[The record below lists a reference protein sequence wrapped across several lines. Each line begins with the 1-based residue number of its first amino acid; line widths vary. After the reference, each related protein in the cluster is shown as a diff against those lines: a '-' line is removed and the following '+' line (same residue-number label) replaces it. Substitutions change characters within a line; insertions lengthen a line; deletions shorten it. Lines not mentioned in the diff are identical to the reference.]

1 MPPATKSPSSSGAS
15 EPTAFSSLFAG
26 SSTMPSAA
34 NRPNLSIEQTDAGT
48 VVHLIGCGS
57 LNEQTTPAVEE
68 QLLALG
74 GEVGAA
80 HLLVDLSKVHY
91 MSSIALGMLIG
102 LRQKMRAS
110 NGQLTLLGVSPE
122 IFELF
127 DATRLT
133 RLLNV
138 QRDD

>member
-1 MPPATKSPSSSGAS
+1 MPNAS
-15 EPTAFSSLFAG
+15 E
-26 SSTMPSAA
+26 
-34 NRPNLSIEQTDAGT
+34 RPNLSIEQTDAGT
-48 VVHLIGCGS
+48 LVRLIGCGS

-68 QLLALG
+68 QLLALAGELG
-74 GEVGAA
+74 GA

-102 LRQKMRAS
+102 LRQKTRAS

-138 QRDD
+138 QRDDKPGPAAKA

>member
-1 MPPATKSPSSSGAS
+1 
-15 EPTAFSSLFAG
+15 
-26 SSTMPSAA
+26 MPSASD
-34 NRPNLSIEQTDAGT
+34 RPNLKIEQTGAGT
-48 VVHLIGCGS
+48 MVHLIGCGS
-57 LNEQTTPAVEE
+57 LNEQSTPAVEE
-68 QLLALG
+68 QLLSLA
-74 GEVGAA
+74 GEVGAT

-102 LRQKMRAS
+102 LRQKMRAYS
-110 NGQLTLLGVSPE
+110 GQLTLLGVSPE

-138 QRDD
+138 HRDEKPSPSANA